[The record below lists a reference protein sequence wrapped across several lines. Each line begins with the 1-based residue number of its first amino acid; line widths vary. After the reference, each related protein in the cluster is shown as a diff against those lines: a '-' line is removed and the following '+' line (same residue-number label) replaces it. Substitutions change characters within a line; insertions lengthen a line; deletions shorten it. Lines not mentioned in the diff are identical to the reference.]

1 MRWRY
6 PLRLLELMFELDL
19 IEHSFIA
26 LFFLLFRAHFL
37 ELHFLSFIEL
47 GEELGPLE
55 SLLENSIAFFEGLNL
70 LHNSLKHFYLIQQL
84 FCKSLLIFNFQSL
97 LTLEY

>member
-47 GEELGPLE
+47 GEEL
-55 SLLENSIAFFEGLNL
+55 
-70 LHNSLKHFYLIQQL
+70 
-84 FCKSLLIFNFQSL
+84 
-97 LTLEY
+97 